1 MTPKKIIRDW
11 SQIPVIFNTDFA
23 VCLLGMKRDEI
34 TRMARLKYLPA
45 FRIHNRWFFERDA
58 LKEWIFNQMQNGKV
72 TEQ

>member
-34 TRMARLKYLPA
+34 TRMARQKCLPA
-45 FRIHNRWFFERDA
+45 FQIHNRWLFERDT
-58 LKEWIFNQMQNGKV
+58 LKEWIQKQLDTCKN
-72 TEQ
+72 